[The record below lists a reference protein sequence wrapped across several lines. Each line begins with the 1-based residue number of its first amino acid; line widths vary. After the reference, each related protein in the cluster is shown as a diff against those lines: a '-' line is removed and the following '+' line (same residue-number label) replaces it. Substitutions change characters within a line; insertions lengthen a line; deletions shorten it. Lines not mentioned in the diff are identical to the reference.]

1 MSTHPP
7 RSLFDHALFA
17 GYLALILW
25 VPIPLGSNRPWSW
38 AVLEL
43 WVFALALGWLVAYVL
58 GKAHTTP
65 ALRGAWPALVC
76 GALWVAYVW
85 LQLLPLPADWLNLL
99 SPHAARWHAD
109 AAWPAQN
116 LAAPLTVDRYATLDG
131 ALKSAAYVGF
141 FALSLALLD
150 RKERITA
157 TGYTLVVS
165 GLLQAMYGG
174 ITALNGAPGEVAVGS
189 FINRNHFA
197 GYLELCL
204 SAGLGLLV
212 GNLTGESARTWRQ
225 FLRNSV
231 AWILSIRM
239 QLRLALVIMVIALIL
254 SRSRMGNSAFFI
266 SMLVTGGIALL
277 LYKRAPRSMLV
288 LIGSL
293 VVIDIALVGTYF
305 GVEKVVDRLE
315 KTQMKDERL
324 ESAQAV
330 AVWKD
335 YPVFGSGLGSF
346 RVVFPKYRG
355 ADLGDESFTHAH
367 NDYIEFASETGAIG
381 IGLLGL
387 LVLMSFGAALR
398 AQFVRHN
405 PLMRGF
411 SFGAMMGITSL
422 MIHSAVDFNLQ
433 IPANALT
440 FMLLL
445 AFAWV
450 SLHHR
455 ER

>member
-1 MSTHPP
+1 MSTPP
-7 RSLFDHALFA
+7 SRSLFDHALFA
-17 GYLALILW
+17 GFLVLILW

-43 WVFALALGWLVAYVL
+43 WVFALMLGWLVAYVL

-65 ALRGAWPALVC
+65 ALRGAWPALLC
-76 GALWVAYVW
+76 GALWVTYVW
-85 LQLLPLPADWLNLL
+85 LQLLPLPAEWLAVL
-99 SPHAARWHAD
+99 SPEAARWHAD

-116 LAAPLTVDRYATLDG
+116 VAAPLTLDRYATLDG

-150 RKERITA
+150 RHERIA
-157 TGYTLVVS
+157 AAGYTLVVS
-165 GLLQAMYGG
+165 GVLQALYGG
-174 ITALNGAPGEVAVGS
+174 ITALTGGPGEVASGS
-189 FINRNHFA
+189 FVNRNHFA

-212 GNLTGESARTWRQ
+212 GSLTGKSASNWKQ

-231 AWILSIRM
+231 TWILSPRM
-239 QLRLALVIMVIALIL
+239 QLRLALIVMVIALIL

-266 SMLVTGGIALL
+266 SMLATGAIALL
-277 LYKRAPRSMLV
+277 LSKRAPRSMMV
-288 LIGSL
+288 LIASL
-293 VVIDIALVGTYF
+293 VVIDIALVGAYF
-305 GVEKVVDRLE
+305 GVEKVVDRIE
-315 KTQMKDERL
+315 QTQMQEERR
-324 ESAQAV
+324 ESAQAL
-330 AVWKD
+330 AIWRD
-335 YPVFGSGLGSF
+335 YPVFGTGLGSF

-355 ADLGDESFTHAH
+355 ADLGEPYTHAH
-367 NDYIEFASETGAIG
+367 NDYIEFASETGAVG

-387 LVLMSFGAALR
+387 LVVMSFGAALR
-398 AQFVRHN
+398 AQLVRHN
-405 PLMRGF
+405 PLMRGM
-411 SFGAMMGITSL
+411 SFGAMMGIIAL
-422 MIHSAVDFNLQ
+422 MIHSSVDFNLQ

-455 ER
+455 QR

>member
-7 RSLFDHALFA
+7 RSLSDHALFA
-17 GYLALILW
+17 GFLALILW

-43 WVFALALGWLVAYVL
+43 WVFTLMLGWLVAYVL

-65 ALRGAWPALVC
+65 ALRGAWPALIC
-76 GALWVAYVW
+76 CALWLAYVW
-85 LQLLPLPADWLNLL
+85 LQLLPLPLDWLNAL
-99 SPHAARWHAD
+99 SPHAARWHANG
-109 AAWPAQN
+109 AWPAQN
-116 LAAPLTVDRYATLDG
+116 IAAPLTLDRYATLDG
-131 ALKSAAYVGF
+131 ALKSAAYIGF
-141 FALSLALLD
+141 FALTLALLD
-150 RKERITA
+150 RNERVAA

-165 GLLQAMYGG
+165 GVLQALYGG
-174 ITALNGAPGEVAVGS
+174 ITALTGAPGEVAAGS
-189 FINRNHFA
+189 FVNRNHFA
-197 GYLELCL
+197 GYMELCL

-212 GNLTGESARTWRQ
+212 GNLTGKSAHTWRQ

-231 AWILSIRM
+231 AWIFSIRM
-239 QLRLALVIMVIALIL
+239 QLRLALVVMVIALIL

-277 LYKRAPRSMLV
+277 LSKRAPRSMMV
-288 LIGSL
+288 LIASL
-293 VVIDIALVGTYF
+293 VVIDIALVGAYF

-315 KTQMKDERL
+315 QTQMKDERR
-324 ESAQAV
+324 ESTQAL
-330 AVWKD
+330 AIWQD

-355 ADLGDESFTHAH
+355 ADLGEPYTHAH
-367 NDYIEFASETGAIG
+367 NDYVEFASETGAVG
-381 IGLLGL
+381 LGLLGL

-398 AQFVRHN
+398 AQFARHN

-411 SFGAMMGITSL
+411 SFGAIMGIISL
-422 MIHSAVDFNLQ
+422 MIHSSVDFNLQ

>member
-1 MSTHPP
+1 MSRQPR

-17 GYLALILW
+17 GFLALILW

-43 WVFALALGWLVAYVL
+43 WVFVLVLGWLAAYVM
-58 GKAHTTP
+58 GRVHTTA
-65 ALRGAWPALVC
+65 ALRGAWPALLC
-76 GALWVAYVW
+76 CALWLAYVW
-85 LQLLPLPADWLNLL
+85 LQLLPLPAEWLNVL

-109 AAWPAQN
+109 GAWPAQN

-141 FALSLALLD
+141 FALSLALFD
-150 RKERITA
+150 RHERIAA

-165 GLLQAMYGG
+165 GLLQALYGG
-174 ITALNGAPGEVAVGS
+174 ITALTGAPGEVASGS
-189 FINRNHFA
+189 FVNRNHFA

-212 GNLTGESARTWRQ
+212 GSLTGQSAHTWKQ
-225 FLRNSV
+225 FLRDIA
-231 AWILSIRM
+231 AWILSPRM
-239 QLRLALVIMVIALIL
+239 LLRLALVIMVIALIL

-266 SMLVTGGIALL
+266 SMLVTGVIALL
-277 LYKRAPRSMLV
+277 LSRNATRSTVV
-288 LIGSL
+288 LITSL
-293 VVIDIALVGTYF
+293 VVIDIVLVGAYF
-305 GVEKVVDRLE
+305 GVEKVVDRIE
-315 KTQMKDERL
+315 QTQMQEERR
-324 ESAQAV
+324 ESTQALGI
-330 AVWKD
+330 WQD

-355 ADLGDESFTHAH
+355 ADLGEPYTHAH

-405 PLMRGF
+405 PLMRGL
-411 SFGAMMGITSL
+411 SFGAMMGIISL
-422 MIHSAVDFNLQ
+422 MIHSGVDFNLQ

-455 ER
+455 QP